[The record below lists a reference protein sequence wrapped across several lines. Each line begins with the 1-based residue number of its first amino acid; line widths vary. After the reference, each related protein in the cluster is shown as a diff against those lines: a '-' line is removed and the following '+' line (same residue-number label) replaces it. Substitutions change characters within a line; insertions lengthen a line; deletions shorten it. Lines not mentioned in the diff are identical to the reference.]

1 MPTSNYPPS
10 LKCCIV
16 GSCGVGKTSIIQ
28 KYLKKNNNNTETTL
42 GAIFWTVNH
51 KITNGLNYKIDFWDT
66 AGQERYNSLIPMYS
80 RNSDIMI
87 IAFDIS
93 DRGTF
98 LDVDRWLH
106 TLTEKSVNSKLILLG
121 NKCDMELYRQ
131 VYERDVKKYM
141 KEQKNNG
148 IEMTYLETS
157 AQDGNNIDRLF
168 EMIFEIADEKITNK
182 NTKMVSINLDDGCDD
197 LKSLRNNYN
206 CCKLL

>member
-1 MPTSNYPPS
+1 
-10 LKCCIV
+10 
-16 GSCGVGKTSIIQ
+16 
-28 KYLKKNNNNTETTL
+28 
-42 GAIFWTVNH
+42 
-51 KITNGLNYKIDFWDT
+51 
-66 AGQERYNSLIPMYS
+66 
-80 RNSDIMI
+80 
-87 IAFDIS
+87 
-93 DRGTF
+93 
-98 LDVDRWLH
+98 
-106 TLTEKSVNSKLILLG
+106 
-121 NKCDMELYRQ
+121 MELYRQ

-182 NTKMVSINLDDGCDD
+182 NTRMVSINLDDGCDD